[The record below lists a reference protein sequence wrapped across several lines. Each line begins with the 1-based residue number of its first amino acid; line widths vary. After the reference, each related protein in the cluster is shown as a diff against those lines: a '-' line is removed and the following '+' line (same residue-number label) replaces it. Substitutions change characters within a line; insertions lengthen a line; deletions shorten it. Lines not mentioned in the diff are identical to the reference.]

1 MKKIIF
7 TLVVSLFAFA
17 AFAQDMPIQPNQ
29 LPANAQSFIS
39 STFSGATIV
48 AAQKDRDEFEAA
60 LNNGTKI
67 TFALNGEWDSIE
79 SYSVLPA
86 GILPAPVEATANAQ
100 GGNIVKIDRDFGYF
114 DVKLQNNIELKI
126 DNNGKILKKELD

>member
-17 AFAQDMPIQPNQ
+17 AFAKDMPIQPNQ
-29 LPANAQSFIS
+29 LP
-39 STFSGATIV
+39 
-48 AAQKDRDEFEAA
+48 
-60 LNNGTKI
+60 
-67 TFALNGEWDSIE
+67 
-79 SYSVLPA
+79 
-86 GILPAPVEATANAQ
+86 ANAQ

-126 DNNGKILKKELD
+126 DMNGKILKKELD

>member
-86 GILPAPVEATANAQ
+86 GILPAAVEAAANAQ
-100 GGNIVKIDRDFGYF
+100 GGNIVKIDKDFGYYE
-114 DVKLQNNIELKI
+114 VKLQNNVELKI
-126 DNNGKILKKELD
+126 DLNGKILKREID

>member
-7 TLVVSLFAFA
+7 TLVVSLFAFS
-17 AFAQDMPIQPNQ
+17 AFAKDMPIQPNQ
-29 LPANAQSFIS
+29 LPANAQSFIA
-39 STFSGATIV
+39 STFAGANIV
-48 AAQKDRDEFEAA
+48 AAQKDLDGFEAA
-60 LNNGTKI
+60 LNNGVKVK
-67 TFALNGEWDSIE
+67 FELNGQWDSIE
-79 SYSVLPA
+79 SYSALPA
-86 GILPAPVEATANAQ
+86 GILPAPVETTTNAQ

>member
-39 STFSGATIV
+39 STFAGATIDYCLAYAIFGFRMFV
-48 AAQKDRDEFEAA
+48 RGCIDKKAE
-60 LNNGTKI
+60 
-67 TFALNGEWDSIE
+67 
-79 SYSVLPA
+79 
-86 GILPAPVEATANAQ
+86 
-100 GGNIVKIDRDFGYF
+100 KIDAQNQTADLEPQQQDKPKQKNYRWF
-114 DVKLQNNIELKI
+114 DLVVGIYQ
-126 DNNGKILKKELD
+126 ILVLVATIAIGIILL

>member
-67 TFALNGEWDSIE
+67 TFALNGEWDSVE

-86 GILPAPVEATANAQ
+86 GILPAAVEAAANAQ
-100 GGNIVKIDRDFGYF
+100 GGNIVKIDKDFGYYE
-114 DVKLQNNIELKI
+114 VKLQNNVELKI
-126 DNNGKILKKELD
+126 DLNGKILKREID

>member
-67 TFALNGEWDSIE
+67 TFALNGEWNSIE

-86 GILPAPVEATANAQ
+86 GILPAAVEAAANAQ
-100 GGNIVKIDRDFGYF
+100 GGNIVKIDKDFGYYE
-114 DVKLQNNIELKI
+114 VKLQNNVELKI
-126 DNNGKILKKELD
+126 DLNGKILKREID

>member
-67 TFALNGEWDSIE
+67 TLALNGEWDSIE

-86 GILPAPVEATANAQ
+86 GILPAAVEAAANAQ
-100 GGNIVKIDRDFGYF
+100 GGNIVKIDKDFGYYE
-114 DVKLQNNIELKI
+114 VKLQNNVELKI
-126 DNNGKILKKELD
+126 DLNGKILKREID

>member
-86 GILPAPVEATANAQ
+86 GILPAAVEAAANTQ
-100 GGNIVKIDRDFGYF
+100 GGNIVKIDKDFGYYE
-114 DVKLQNNIELKI
+114 VKLQNNVELKI
-126 DNNGKILKKELD
+126 DLNGKILKREID

>member
-86 GILPAPVEATANAQ
+86 GILPAAVEAAANAQ
-100 GGNIVKIDRDFGYF
+100 GGNIVKIDKDFGYYE
-114 DVKLQNNIELKI
+114 VKLQNNVELKI
-126 DNNGKILKKELD
+126 DLNGKIL

>member
-17 AFAQDMPIQPNQ
+17 AFAKDMPIQPNQ

-39 STFSGATIV
+39 STFAGANIV
-48 AAQKDRDEFEAA
+48 AAQKDLDDYEAV

-67 TFALNGEWDSIE
+67 KFALNGEWESIE
-79 SYSVLPA
+79 AYSALPT
-86 GILPAPVEATANAQ
+86 GILPATVESAANAQ

-126 DNNGKILKKELD
+126 DMNGKILKKELD

>member
-60 LNNGTKI
+60 LNNGIKI

-86 GILPAPVEATANAQ
+86 GILPAAVEAAANAQ
-100 GGNIVKIDRDFGYF
+100 GGNIVKIDKDFGYYE
-114 DVKLQNNIELKI
+114 VKLQNNVELKI
-126 DNNGKILKKELD
+126 DLNGKILKREID

>member
-7 TLVVSLFAFA
+7 TLVVSLFAFT

-86 GILPAPVEATANAQ
+86 GILPAVVEAAANAQ
-100 GGNIVKIDRDFGYF
+100 GGNIVKIDKDFGYYE
-114 DVKLQNNIELKI
+114 VKLQNNVELKI
-126 DNNGKILKKELD
+126 DLNGKILKREID

>member
-7 TLVVSLFAFA
+7 TLVVSLFAFT
-17 AFAQDMPIQPNQ
+17 AFAKDMPIQPNQ

-86 GILPAPVEATANAQ
+86 GILPAAVEAAANAQ
-100 GGNIVKIDRDFGYF
+100 GGNIVKIDKDFGYYE
-114 DVKLQNNIELKI
+114 VKLQNNVELKI
-126 DNNGKILKKELD
+126 DLNGKILKREID

>member
-7 TLVVSLFAFA
+7 TLIVSLFAFA

-86 GILPAPVEATANAQ
+86 GILPAAVEAAANAQ
-100 GGNIVKIDRDFGYF
+100 GGNIVKIDKDFGYYE
-114 DVKLQNNIELKI
+114 VKLQNNVELKI
-126 DNNGKILKKELD
+126 DLNGKILKREID